1 MTGSRLHSTI
11 TTDLTDSTLPYEQ
24 QPPRYSHEDQV
35 APPSP
40 PGPPSAVPTQ
50 GHTTPFAG
58 PLWGCTW
65 KSQAF
70 FARNP
75 WQHGARSSHALSLL
89 SQHDFLALQETHSD
103 EGRARI
109 WTHPV
114 DVTAFWS
121 HAENQHT
128 AGVGLLVKSSFL
140 QQFSPTTDASWKT
153 IAHGRAAALRLDGPL
168 GSLDIYTVYLHS
180 GQQRQARES
189 LIRTL
194 ASFIRPRSESL
205 SLSLSFSLSGRL
217 EFCSGQHGTLQSNR
231 RKMDRPDGHA
241 GGCRFCTHLRQNAW
255 LP

>member
-1 MTGSRLHSTI
+1 M
-11 TTDLTDSTLPYEQ
+11 
-24 QPPRYSHEDQV
+24 